1 MSRKCNICNRSDR
14 GEIENA
20 ILNMTS
26 ATDPAERASLND
38 IAEEFDLT
46 SKDAFN
52 ELKMHALFHMPLV
65 TRSILNDGE
74 AASSTNTTSTE
85 LKAYKF
91 QPDGSLERDPSADQL
106 IDNLGP
112 QFEPGAVIDQ
122 VRSGRM
128 SLAQKMKLH
137 EADMLTAVNHEYLV
151 TLKAIGRRM
160 NRLAQVSD
168 IAGEDDD
175 AALRTAKW
183 MTKPMVELYLGLGA
197 EIRKNVATLTD
208 VNQVLNGPADQGA
221 NGLAALA
228 AAIRSSSNVN
238 QED

>member
-46 SKDAFN
+46 DKDAFN

-74 AASSTNTTSTE
+74 ATSSTSPGSTE
-85 LKAYKF
+85 LVPA
-91 QPDGSLERDPSADQL
+91 SSNSTEADQL